1 MHPQHLEIEATKTN
15 QSIASCDTIRQ
26 QPCPIARCRFA
37 AVSGLNVGN
46 QSGTRV
52 VTLAPLSN
60 MRPPSL
66 GPMAHTSVRRT
77 RKRLARLAAAGSR
90 AGRGAAGTLSAARA
104 ATVRAA
110 SRLAGTSSRRAAG
123 LVEFALAPIR
133 NRYLPERHYMRGPG
147 PASLRVQAQQLGT
160 SEAERTES

>member
-37 AVSGLNVGN
+37 AVSGLNVGK

-52 VTLAPLSN
+52 VTLVPLSN
-60 MRPPSL
+60 MRPASL
-66 GPMAHTSVRRT
+66 GPMAHTALRRT
-77 RKRLARLAAAGSR
+77 RKRLARLVAV
-90 AGRGAAGTLSAARA
+90 AGRAARGTAGLLSAAL
-104 ATVRAA
+104 AA
-110 SRLAGTSSRRAAG
+110 SGRTAGRLAGTLARRAAG
-123 LVEFALAPIR
+123 LAERALAPIR

-147 PASLRVQAQQLGT
+147 PASLRVQAEQLNA
-160 SEAERTES
+160 SETERRDG